1 MRVPQREISLR
12 QFAETEFAPCEVLQK
27 RVAAWMSK
35 HARAPGKQ
43 KIGKHRQRHCQQ
55 EDQRNDCGTPV
66 FHQAEMVAART
77 GKIKAVVNLEM
88 NVDRNIA
95 DIAGPQ
101 VVLT

>member
-1 MRVPQREISLR
+1 
-12 QFAETEFAPCEVLQK
+12 
-27 RVAAWMSK
+27 
-35 HARAPGKQ
+35 
-43 KIGKHRQRHCQQ
+43 
-55 EDQRNDCGTPV
+55 
-66 FHQAEMVAART
+66 MVAART